1 MESTCLHSDRFGPFA
16 VYH

>member
-16 VYH
+16 IYH